1 MQELSRRGT
10 PGPEESTEGLKN
22 GDEDVKGM
30 KGVHRLIERML
41 GIKRCRMCGKGIY
54 GEDVH
59 RIAGTRG
66 FCTHC
71 WALWVMTK
79 NAFPQLDDETVYGM
93 LNNNRSIG
101 WSKEGKRGLGA
112 FEGSRKYRRK

>member
-1 MQELSRRGT
+1 MR
-10 PGPEESTEGLKN
+10 
-22 GDEDVKGM
+22 
-30 KGVHRLIERML
+30 GVHRLIERLL
-41 GIKRCRMCGKGIY
+41 GIKRCRMCGKGIF

-79 NAFPQLDDETVYGM
+79 NAFPQLEDEVILGM
-93 LNNNRSIG
+93 LKHR
-101 WSKEGKRGLGA
+101 GK
-112 FEGSRKYRRK
+112 